1 MPMCRHCSKDTDDPR
16 TTTCFNGYIEY
27 QDNTSL
33 PRERYSEDETE
44 RCSVC
49 NVVPGA
55 IHHKDCYMER
65 CPRCGQRLASCGC
78 LVEK

>member
-1 MPMCRHCSKDTDDPR
+1 MLICKHCGKDTEDPK

-27 QDNTSL
+27 QDHTALSQV
-33 PRERYSEDETE
+33 PYSEDEEE

-55 IHHKDCYMER
+55 MYTTGAFTWKNVPGVGKM
-65 CPRCGQRLASCGC
+65 LFLCGC
-78 LVEK
+78 